1 MTRAEKH
8 VRKFNRLNGKPARKE
23 KLCKLHVALKKDIT
37 SKKIDAHV
45 PYGVEC
51 LDIEKRLAKAIKKIN
66 GHQMLISL
74 KPVALQ
80 GKNIIIT
87 QTARG
92 PEVVKAKKAIHYH
105 HEDITMLYGLQEIQ
119 DDSDYAGTSL
129 DGLSNTTYQV
139 ITDRI
144 LELIKQGGLIW
155 RKPWNNKV
163 NGSTD
168 LAHNYVTKNIYRAG
182 NYYLNFLS
190 FGLKVKVKG
199 KERVIKYDKPYYFTF
214 KQITDLG
221 GKVIKGEAG
230 WPVIYFKWLYKDI
243 KKDKLVPAEEAIQGG
258 KLKPGYE
265 KFPGLFYY
273 NVFNYAQTEGLKIKI
288 RKSKPKTEDQRIE
301 AAEKIITGMPKA
313 PPIRKGTD
321 RAFYSPR
328 TDYVEI
334 PPLSKFKNEQ
344 NYYSVTFHELVH
356 STGHQSRIGRD
367 LTGKFGSKSYAF
379 EELIAELGASF
390 LCGDSGILY
399 YTMKNSAAYIES
411 WSSRLAKEMK
421 EDNKFFIRAASA
433 AQAAADFMLD
443 RKEADYTLPAE
454 KEEKKKARKVRKVQA
469 SRPPVEKVKPVPK
482 KKVTA
487 PQAPVPDQLSGVVD
501 ASAFKKIKYRKFP
514 LTGKYKEDFAFLN
527 SDNQVMIWGPPG
539 SGKTVYLLKLAQY
552 LAQDLGLKVLFVENE
567 EWGRSTWDEKIEM
580 FNIGHQNLKFA
591 EDFQQLEKQG
601 YKVTDFDAVFLDS
614 VQSLGMDLP
623 AYKAFV
629 KKNFGRLF
637 FPIIQSTKDGDFRG
651 GKDWEH
657 EVDIAGEIRNRKLIL
672 RKNRLDPDFEIKR
685 EQLLVDD
692 LVKEKQK
699 SKLIAESVKNKIDN
713 KPKDHAD

>member
-8 VRKFNRLNGKPARKE
+8 VRHFNRLNGKPARKE
-23 KLCKLHVALKKDIT
+23 KLCKLHAAIKKDIA

-51 LDIEKRLAKAIKKIN
+51 LDIEKRLAKAIDKIN
-66 GHQMLISL
+66 GHQMLIRL

-144 LELIKQGGLIW
+144 LALIKQGGLIW

-163 NGSTD
+163 NGPTD

-190 FGLKVKVKG
+190 FGGLKVRVKG
-199 KERVIKYDKPYYFTF
+199 KERVIKYDNPYYFTF
-214 KQITDLG
+214 KQISDRG

-273 NVFNYAQTEGLKIKI
+273 NVYNYAQTEGLKIKI
-288 RKSKPKTEDQRIE
+288 RKSKPKTEDQRID

-321 RAFYSPR
+321 RAFYSPGP
-328 TDYVEI
+328 DYVEI

-367 LTGKFGSKSYAF
+367 LTGRFGSKSYAF

-390 LCGDSGILY
+390 LCGESGILY

-411 WSSRLAKEMK
+411 WSSRLAAEMK
-421 EDNKFFIRAASA
+421 ADNKFFIRAASA
-433 AQAAADFMLD
+433 AQAAADFMLG
-443 RKEADYTLPAE
+443 RKEADYTLPEE
-454 KEEKKKARKVRKVQA
+454 KGEKKKVKKIRRVKA
-469 SRPPVEKVKPVPK
+469 SRSPVKKVKGK
-482 KKVTA
+482 KRSPAA
-487 PQAPVPDQLSGVVD
+487 PAAPVLGQ
-501 ASAFKKIKYRKFP
+501 
-514 LTGKYKEDFAFLN
+514 LTGGPRKWRKLELTGRWKEMFTALN
-527 SDNQVMIWGPPG
+527 SDNQVMIHGLPG
-539 SGKTVYLLKLAQY
+539 SGKTWLILELAQY
-552 LAQDLGLKVLFVENE
+552 LAKELDLNVLFVENE
-567 EWGRSTWDEKIEM
+567 EYGRSTWDEKIEK
-580 FNIGHQNLKFA
+580 QNVQPHPKLKIVG
-591 EDFQQLEKQG
+591 DFQQLEKEG
-601 YKVTDFDAVFLDS
+601 GKINDFDVIFLDS

-629 KKNFGRLF
+629 KKHFGRLF
-637 FPIIQSTKDGDFRG
+637 FPIIQSTKEGGFRG
-651 GKDWEH
+651 GQDWEH
-657 EVDIAGEIRNRKLIL
+657 EVDTHGEVRKRQMIFH
-672 RKNRLDPDFEIKR
+672 KNRLDPDFETKR

-692 LVKEKQK
+692 LVKEKKK
-699 SKLIAESVKNKIDN
+699 SKLIAESVKNSVDN